1 MGWRSMGSEL
11 QNPWH
16 RASYVLAIVLG
27 RPAASAG
34 WVFLLSPGSHSPLE
48 QALEMVAL
56 HCTIDL
62 LSAWTDWTEC
72 GARAKVSL

>member
-1 MGWRSMGSEL
+1 MGWRSMGSGL
-11 QNPWH
+11 HNPWH

-27 RPAASAG
+27 RPAASEG
-34 WVFLLSPGSHSPLE
+34 WVFL
-48 QALEMVAL
+48 LEMVAL

-62 LSAWTDWTEC
+62 LSAGTDWTEC